1 MISDLDFRNEDGKY
15 PPIGEFDNDQAL
27 NQLKKERNK
36 QVLKAILNYG
46 GAISSLWLNT
56 MFSVVFSILGGNK
69 VKEIA
74 TLSHMIHI
82 METLLEHFE
91 DDGIEIIPKVKVP
104 KDVATV
110 NQIDLFVR
118 FPQKIYFAICHR
130 KMNDSIIT
138 YREDKETFYIR
149 RVNNRGKN
157 IWKPDPSD
165 YIPECFRWLQKNERS
180 LFGGKSNDTRKPSV
194 RILLLM
200 GETKINKH
208 HPPHLYGQVG
218 DEKFL
223 WIKKQG
229 RGTLTI
235 IEEDR
240 LVKFI
245 KAFVTSKTNSSN
257 SKTKYNSSVD
267 NTATSNE
274 NAVVNK

>member
-1 MISDLDFRNEDGKY
+1 MLSDLDFRNEDGKY
-15 PPIGEFDNDQAL
+15 PPIGEFDNQKAL
-27 NQLKKERNK
+27 EKLKKERNK
-36 QVLKAILNYG
+36 RVLEAMLNYG

-56 MFSVVFSILGGNK
+56 VFSVAFSVLGGNK

-74 TLSHMIHI
+74 TLSHMIHT

-104 KDVATV
+104 QNIATV

-118 FPQKIYFAICHR
+118 FPQKIYFIICHR

-138 YREDKETFYIR
+138 YREDKQAFYIR

-180 LFGGKSNDTRKPSV
+180 LFGGSSNDTRKPSV

-200 GETKINKH
+200 GETKINKN
-208 HPPHLYGQVG
+208 HPPHLYSQIG

-235 IEEDR
+235 VEEDR
-240 LVKFI
+240 LIKFI
-245 KAFVTSKTNSSN
+245 KAFVTSKTNSSRIKN
-257 SKTKYNSSVD
+257 
-267 NTATSNE
+267 
-274 NAVVNK
+274 